1 MKLEHYSKF
10 SGSVLLYNAN
20 KKNKP
25 LVSET
30 FSDPNKMIDYIS
42 AAIGPS
48 LRKSDISKITINV
61 KIHSVKYGVDY
72 TPELYMTGWEKSNYS
87 MCLPGQL
94 MNSIRGYFDFWLD
107 PNYSKERIGKT
118 ELERIGVMYEN

>member
-1 MKLEHYSKF
+1 MKLEHYGKF

-25 LVSET
+25 IVSEV
-30 FSDPNKMIDYIS
+30 FSDPNKLIKYIS
-42 AAIGPS
+42 DAVGTS

-61 KIHSVKYGVDY
+61 KVHSAKYGVDF

-94 MNSIRGYFDFWLD
+94 INSIRGYLDSWLD
-107 PNYSKERIGKT
+107 ANYSKERMGKT
-118 ELERIGVMYEN
+118 ELERIGIAYEN